1 MHLSGIFHRRDESCI
16 ITAMSVTRDD
26 ALTLFRKYNKS
37 ENLYHHAL
45 EVESIMKEA
54 AVKYGE
60 DPEYWGIVGLLH
72 DIDWEMFPEEH
83 CRKAPELLKEIDL
96 PDDMIHAICSHGW
109 GLVTDVKPERFMEK
123 MLYTIDELSGLVHA
137 TALMRPEKMKGI
149 SVKSIKKKWKDKSFA
164 AGVNREVIANGAEML
179 GIDISEL
186 MQLAIDGMTKTA
198 SETGIWPEE

>member
-1 MHLSGIFHRRDESCI
+1 
-16 ITAMSVTRDD
+16 MSVTRDD

-45 EVESIMKEA
+45 EVESIMKEP

>member
-1 MHLSGIFHRRDESCI
+1 MHLSGIFHRRYESCI

-37 ENLYHHAL
+37 ESLYHHAL
-45 EVESIMKEA
+45 EVESIMREA